1 MYLFLH
7 LGAAAATAWLAIT
20 GAMPLLAPAVP
31 VLLLAIAIKST
42 LAIRKGIEDR
52 DGMTKAIEGTLAI
65 HTIGSI
71 WLVACMLY
79 LHWWG

>member
-1 MYLFLH
+1 M
-7 LGAAAATAWLAIT
+7 

-31 VLLLAIAIKST
+31 VLLLVIALKST
-42 LAIRKGIEDR
+42 LAIRKGIDDR

-71 WLVACMLY
+71 WLAGCMLY